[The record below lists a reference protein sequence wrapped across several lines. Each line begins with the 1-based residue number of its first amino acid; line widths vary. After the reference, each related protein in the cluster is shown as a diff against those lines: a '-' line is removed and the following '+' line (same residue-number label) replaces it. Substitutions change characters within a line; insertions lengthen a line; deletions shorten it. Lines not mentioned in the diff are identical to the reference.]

1 MNPRSSRP
9 GKAKRQ
15 RGFTIR
21 TRLIAFFSV
30 LVLFG
35 ILGRLV
41 WIQGLD
47 ASQIASRALA
57 GRLVTQPL
65 PADRGVILG
74 ADGTVLADNAD
85 RYQIVVDQVNVTAY
99 KDEDDNPLGAWGA
112 AKAMAPILGT
122 EAGLIFPKLSG
133 DKRWNP
139 VATGITSEVWREVQ
153 DLEIPGITAEKYTV
167 RSYPSGAVAGNLIG
181 WVGSDGVPLAGLEL
195 QHQKQLQGKDGSR
208 QFEKGLKGDIIPL
221 GENDTTPPV
230 NGTGLELTID
240 PQIQMFAQ
248 RSIAAA
254 VKKHN
259 AQWGTVVI
267 EEIGTG
273 RLLAVAQA
281 PTVDP
286 NNPGGVGG
294 PDRGAR
300 AFTDP
305 VEPGSTGKAITAA
318 ALIEEGLVTP
328 ESQFTVP
335 DRWKAPNGEEFR
347 DSSNHEDEKLTFSG
361 IIEKS
366 SNTGTLMAGEKLSLQ
381 QRYDYLKKFGL
392 GESSGIDFPGA
403 AKGIVRPYDKWD
415 GRTAYTVM
423 FGQGLSATT
432 LQSASVF
439 ATLGNGGVRVP
450 QQLVKG
456 TVSDSGRVSEIPP
469 KEGTRVV
476 SEETADSVGTMLEAV
491 VARGTGTSAQ
501 VKGYR
506 AAGKT
511 GTAQIAAGKDRES
524 GYTANFSGFAP
535 AESPKVAVSV
545 TLQRPTKGYYG
556 GTSAAPVFSEVT
568 GYALRQMG
576 VAPSTEEPKLIPK
589 EWK

>member
-1 MNPRSSRP
+1 MNPRSGRP
-9 GKAKRQ
+9 GTAKRQ
-15 RGFTIR
+15 RGFKVR
-21 TRLIAFFSV
+21 TRLVAFLSV
-30 LVLFG
+30 LVLVG

-74 ADGTVLADNAD
+74 ADGAVLADNAD
-85 RYQIVVDQVNVTAY
+85 RYQIVVDQVNVAAY
-99 KDEDDNPLGAWGA
+99 KDDDGNPLGAWGA
-112 AKAMAPILGT
+112 AKAMAPILST

-139 VATGITSEVWREVQ
+139 VATGITSEVWREIEE
-153 DLEIPGITAEKYTV
+153 LEIPGITAEKYTV

-181 WVGSDGVPLAGLEL
+181 WVGSDGTPLAGLEL

-208 QFEKGLKGDIIPL
+208 RFEKGLRGDIIPL
-221 GENDTTPPV
+221 GENDTEPPV

-240 PQIQMFAQ
+240 PQIQLYAQ
-248 RSIAAA
+248 RSIAQA
-254 VKKHN
+254 VKEHK
-259 AQWGTVVI
+259 AEWGTVVI

-273 RLLAVAQA
+273 RLMAVAQA

-286 NNPGGVGG
+286 NDPGGVDGA
-294 PDRGAR
+294 DRGAR

-305 VEPGSTGKAITAA
+305 VEPGSTAKAITAA
-318 ALIEEGLVTP
+318 ALIEEGLVKP
-328 ESQFTVP
+328 ESRFTVP
-335 DRWKAPNGEEFR
+335 DKWKASNGEEFR
-347 DSSNHEDEKLTFSG
+347 DSGQHEDEKLTFSG
-361 IIEKS
+361 IIETS
-366 SNTGTLMAGEKLSLQ
+366 SNTGTLMAGQKLSLQ
-381 QRYDYLKKFGL
+381 QRYDYLTKFGL
-392 GESSGIDFPGA
+392 GQSSGIDFPGA
-403 AKGIVRPYDKWD
+403 AAGSVRSADKWD
-415 GRTAYTVM
+415 GRTEYTVM
-423 FGQGLSATT
+423 FGQGISATT
-432 LQSASVF
+432 LQSASAF

-456 TVSDSGRVSEIPP
+456 TVSDSGRVSEIQP

-476 SEETADSVGTMLEAV
+476 SEKTADSVVTMLESV
-491 VARGTGTSAQ
+491 VAEGTGTSAQ

-511 GTAQIAAGKDRES
+511 GTAQIAEGKNRKS
-524 GYTANFSGFAP
+524 GYTANFTGLAP
-535 AESPKVAVSV
+535 AENPKLAVSV

-576 VAPSTEEPKLIPK
+576 VAPSSEEPKLIPR